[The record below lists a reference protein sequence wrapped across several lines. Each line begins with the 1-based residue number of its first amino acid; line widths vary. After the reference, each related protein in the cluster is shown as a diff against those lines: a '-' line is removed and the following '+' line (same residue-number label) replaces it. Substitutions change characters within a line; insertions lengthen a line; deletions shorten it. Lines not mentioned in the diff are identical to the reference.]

1 MAPGRTTSTPRVA
14 CGYTLNHQ
22 QNLLPKR
29 SPAFLMWT
37 ACRATSWGDMNPGYL
52 VRYFDLRLARGY
64 LRRHY
69 HPAFLRAFDCLEAFA
84 SKSDLFRMTLL
95 YREGGWHSDWKQTC
109 LQRHL
114 LRNLTSS
121 TDNDVYDDNDD
132 GTTTDFFAARDHD
145 NFSNDTGV
153 DHSCVVNASIGS
165 RPGHPVVDAF
175 LERLLINVRTSRYGG
190 DAGPACAV
198 RSMPPVLAASSVWP
212 FTMRMRRRGMTTER
226 GSRISPGG
234 TRRGHPG
241 SATSGGRERTPCNTN
256 APIAGGIR
264 IGATMATLQ

>member
-1 MAPGRTTSTPRVA
+1 MS
-14 CGYTLNHQ
+14 
-22 QNLLPKR
+22 
-29 SPAFLMWT
+29 SDLME
-37 ACRATSWGDMNPGYL
+37 AHRSWGDMNPGYS

-121 TDNDVYDDNDD
+121 TDNDDTTKTTTTT
-132 GTTTDFFAARDHD
+132 TTTDFFAARDHD

-153 DHSCVVNASIGS
+153 DHSCVVNAFVGS
-165 RPGHPVVDAF
+165 RPGHPVVGAF

-190 DAGPACAV
+190 RGRGLHGPLDATGPCLLGLAV
-198 RSMPPVLAASSVWP
+198 RDANEAARDDNGTRFTDIAGRYEKGTSGLGYIRWKGTDIVQHKCADCGRDQNWGDSGNNYNTLYNTRGYYCEDAASL
-212 FTMRMRRRGMTTER
+212 FITTAE
-226 GSRISPGG
+226 
-234 TRRGHPG
+234 GH
-241 SATSGGRERTPCNTN
+241 
-256 APIAGGIR
+256 
-264 IGATMATLQ
+264 

>member
-1 MAPGRTTSTPRVA
+1 MFMLYSIVPHRIPPR
-14 CGYTLNHQ
+14 
-22 QNLLPKR
+22 
-29 SPAFLMWT
+29 
-37 ACRATSWGDMNPGYL
+37 
-52 VRYFDLRLARGY
+52 LRLPRGV
-64 LRRHY
+64 RVQVG
-69 HPAFLRAFDCLEAFA
+69 PIPD
-84 SKSDLFRMTLL
+84 D
-95 YREGGWHSDWKQTC
+95 YREGGGGDKAIGSRRATNIIC
-109 LQRHL
+109 FAIYPPPP
-114 LRNLTSS
+114 T
-121 TDNDVYDDNDD
+121 TT
-132 GTTTDFFAARDHD
+132 TTTDFFAARDHD
-145 NFSNDTGV
+145 NFSNDSGV